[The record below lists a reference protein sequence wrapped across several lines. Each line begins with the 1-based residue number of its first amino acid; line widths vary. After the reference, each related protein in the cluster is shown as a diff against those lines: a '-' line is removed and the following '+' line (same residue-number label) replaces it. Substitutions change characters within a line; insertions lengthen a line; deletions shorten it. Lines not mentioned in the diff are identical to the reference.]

1 MKTVRQP
8 AEDLRTIERHYRN
21 LFESMIE
28 GFALCEVLCDGAGE
42 VYDFRY
48 LAVNPAFERQTGLA
62 AGLVTGRTLRQ
73 LFPNTESV
81 WFERCGKAA
90 LTGEAARFEAWFGPL
105 GRCFEVSCFQTA
117 PCQFGA
123 LFTDVSECKRVE
135 KEYRLAGELQA
146 ILEATPAAIW
156 IAHDRECRRITGN
169 AYADEI
175 IMHTHRGGNVSR
187 SARPGEE
194 AVCYRVYRNGVELR
208 PEELPSQV
216 AAASGEPVKEEEFEL
231 VFDDGRRV
239 HTTLSAVPLFD
250 ANGGV
255 RGSVTAGIDIT
266 RLKQAEVT
274 LRASEEKYRLLFESS
289 IDGIILTSPDGRISA
304 ANSAACRILNRTEEE
319 IVREGRDGIADTS
332 DPRFAAGLEERD
344 RTGRFY
350 GELTMKRKDGTTFPV
365 EISTVL
371 YGSQDSETRSSVFF
385 RDITERKRA
394 EERLRD
400 GQKLESLGLLAG
412 GIAHDFNN
420 ILVSVIGN
428 ASLAQEKLPAGHP
441 VVEILERVVQSGHQA
456 AHLTHQMLAYSGKG
470 KFVVE
475 TLNLSALIAD
485 MSAFVQESI
494 AQRIS
499 IHFQL
504 EDGLPPIEADRGQVQ
519 QVFVNLATNAADAI
533 GRRDGMILVKTGI
546 REVDG
551 QFVRRRPEAGDLA
564 PGRYVY
570 LDVTDSG
577 CGMDEATRTRIF
589 DPFYST
595 KFTGRGL
602 GLAAVAG
609 IVRGHK
615 GAITVS
621 SEPDRGSCFTVLFP
635 AAEHALEAKH
645 AGLGNTPHSDSG
657 VVLVVDDEPMV
668 RDLLKQALEDHGYT
682 VLLADNGPMA
692 IEIIGKHRSGI
703 ELVLLDLSMP
713 GMSGA
718 EVLPELRKIRPDV
731 RVMLSSGYSEAESM
745 KLFEGQQVSAFLQKP
760 FTLST
765 LREKVKS
772 CIG

>member
-1 MKTVRQP
+1 MKTERKSTG
-8 AEDLRTIERHYRN
+8 DLRAIEQHYRN
-21 LFESMIE
+21 LFESMSE
-28 GFALCEVLCDGAGE
+28 GFALCEVLFDEAGKPH
-42 VYDFRY
+42 DFRY
-48 LAVNPAFERQTGLA
+48 LAVNPAFERHTGLA
-62 AGLVTGRTLRQ
+62 AGDVTGRTIRD
-73 LFPNTESV
+73 LFPNTEAV
-81 WFERCGKAA
+81 FFERCGKTA
-90 LTGEAARFEAWFGPL
+90 LTGEAARFETWFGPL
-105 GRCFEVSCFQTA
+105 GRCFELSCFQTA
-117 PCQFGA
+117 PGQFGV
-123 LFTDVSECKRVE
+123 LFTDISECKRAE
-135 KEYRLAGELQA
+135 QEYRLAGELQA

-156 IAHDRECRRITGN
+156 IAQDRECRRITGN

-175 IMHTHRGGNVSR
+175 IMRTDRGGNVSR

-194 AVCYRVYRNGVELR
+194 AVSYRVYRNGVELR
-208 PEELPSQV
+208 PEQLPSQL
-216 AAASGEPVKEEEFEL
+216 AAATGRPVKEEEFEL

-239 HTTLSAVPLFD
+239 HTALSAVPLFGTD
-250 ANGGV
+250 GSV

-266 RLKQAEVT
+266 RLKRAEET

-289 IDGIILTSPDGRISA
+289 LDGIILTSPDGRISA
-304 ANSAACRILNRTEEE
+304 ANSAACRILNRTEAE
-319 IVREGRDGIADTS
+319 IVQEGRDGIAETS
-332 DPRFAAGLEERD
+332 DPRFAASLEERD
-344 RTGRFY
+344 RTGRFH

-371 YGSQDSETRSSVFF
+371 YGSKNSETRSSVFF
-385 RDITERKRA
+385 RDITERKKA

-441 VVEILERVVQSGHQA
+441 VIEILERVVQSGRHA
-456 AHLTHQMLAYSGKG
+456 AHLTHQMLACSGKG
-470 KFVVE
+470 KFMVE
-475 TLNLSALIAD
+475 TLDLSALIAD
-485 MSAFVQESI
+485 MSILIRESI
-494 AQRIS
+494 SPRIA

-504 EDGLPPIEADRGQVQ
+504 EDNLPPIEADRGQVQ
-519 QVFVNLATNAADAI
+519 QMFVNLATNAADAI
-533 GRRDGMILVKTGI
+533 GNRDGVMLVKTGV
-546 REVDG
+546 RNVDG
-551 QFVRRRPEAGDLA
+551 QFARRRPEAGDLA

-570 LDVTDSG
+570 LDVSDSG
-577 CGMDEATRTRIF
+577 CGMDEATRIRIF

-621 SEPDRGSCFTVLFP
+621 SEPGQGSCFTVLLP
-635 AAEHALEAKH
+635 V
-645 AGLGNTPHSDSG
+645 AGQAMLTGVRNTTRGDSG
-657 VVLVVDDEPMV
+657 VVLVVDDEQMV
-668 RDLLKQALEDHGYT
+668 RDLLQQALEDQGYT

-692 IEIIGKHRSGI
+692 IDIIKQQPGGI
-703 ELVLLDLSMP
+703 KLVLLDLSMP

-718 EVLPELRKIRPDV
+718 EVLPELRKIQPEIK
-731 RVMLSSGYSEAESM
+731 VMLSSGYSEAESM
-745 KLFEGQQVSAFLQKP
+745 KLFEGQQVTAFLQKP
-760 FTLST
+760 FTLNT